1 MGLQMIKQIVETEKY
16 QTKHHT
22 YYKGRDGEQKMIT
35 VAILKDGRF
44 SGEVRDVYT
53 GLIDSSTLTAKQRD
67 YVDWINTEL
76 KGTNIDSTKW
86 IEDDKDGYID
96 PRSNLTPR
104 EMESTEVKDEFKQLN
119 ESNGA
124 IAREIQRQIG
134 NKAFTMMGASNYAWG
149 EDDSGNEYL
158 TFKIGRNSKGINWI
172 RITLYAMDTY
182 DIVFSRVRDGKIT
195 IVKEVNGIYFDQ
207 LHEIIEKTTGLYLSL

>member
-1 MGLQMIKQIVETEKY
+1 MIKKIIETSERKY

-22 YYKGRDGEQKMIT
+22 YFKGRDGEQKMIT
-35 VAILKDGRF
+35 VAILKDGRL

-53 GLIDSSTLTAKQRD
+53 GMIDSSTLTDKQED

-86 IEDDKDGYID
+86 IQD
-96 PRSNLTPR
+96 
-104 EMESTEVKDEFKQLN
+104 ESKQLK
-119 ESNGA
+119 ESNGD

-134 NKAFTMMGASNYAWG
+134 NKAFAMMGASNYAWG
-149 EDDSGNEYL
+149 VDDFGNEYL

-172 RITLYAMDTY
+172 RITLNAMDTY
-182 DIVFSRVRDGKIT
+182 DIVFSKVRDGKIT
-195 IVKEVNGIYFDQ
+195 IVKEVKGIYFDQ
-207 LHEIIEKTTGLYLSL
+207 LHQIIEKTTGLYLSL